1 MYEKLMQTLKLQYRT
16 WDEREVTIP
25 LGSGKHRIGRTADN
39 DVVIDELAVSGHHCS
54 VTIDPQGARIADEDS
69 ISGTFLDGA
78 FVQSSPL
85 KPGQTI
91 NLGTLMVKVLG
102 GETLQAP
109 DGSGESLESVLLDDG
124 SYSCLQHQDQR
135 AGFECPSC
143 HHLFC
148 ATCVPSMNEQPVC
161 PNCGKDADVIDWSGF
176 EMTPKDAAFDLMPD
190 NLKKAWG
197 YWQKWKSRRDE

>member
-39 DVVIDELAVSGHHCS
+39 DVVIDELAVSDHHCL
-54 VTIDPQGARIADEDS
+54 VTIDHSGAQIADEDS
-69 ISGTFLDGA
+69 VHGTFLDGA
-78 FVQSSPL
+78 LVQSSPL

-102 GETLQAP
+102 NELTQSSV
-109 DGSGESLESVLLDDG
+109 GSEKPLESVLLEDG
-124 SYSCLQHQDQR
+124 SYSCLKHQDQR

-143 HHLFC
+143 HLLFC
-148 ATCVPSMNEQPVC
+148 VNCVSSIEEQPVC
-161 PNCGKDADVIDWSGF
+161 PNCGKDADVIDWSGL
-176 EMTPKDAAFDLMPD
+176 EMTPKDAAFDMMPD

-197 YWQKWKSRRDE
+197 YWQKWKARRD